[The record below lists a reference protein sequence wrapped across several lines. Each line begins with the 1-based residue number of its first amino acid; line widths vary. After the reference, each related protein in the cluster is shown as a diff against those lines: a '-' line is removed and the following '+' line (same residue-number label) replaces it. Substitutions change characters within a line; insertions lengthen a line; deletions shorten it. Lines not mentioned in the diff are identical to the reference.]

1 MKGKSIMGN
10 VYGYIRVS
18 SKDQNEDRQVITMHK
33 MQVPVENIY
42 ILISSPAKIS
52 IGHNIGDCYDV

>member
-1 MKGKSIMGN
+1 MGN

>member
-33 MQVPVENIY
+33 MQVPVEIY